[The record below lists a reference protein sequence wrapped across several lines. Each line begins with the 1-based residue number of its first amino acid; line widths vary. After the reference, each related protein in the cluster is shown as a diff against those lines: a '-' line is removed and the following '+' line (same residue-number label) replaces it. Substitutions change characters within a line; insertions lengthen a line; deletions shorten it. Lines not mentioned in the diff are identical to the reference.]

1 MMREAMPTFWGQPT
15 SNDCSVQDNI
25 SLAPTVSQF
34 RTTPVNVMSCSLVA
48 VLELARKEFKDNL
61 LSKQGFNRSL
71 SKIHPPDGR
80 ASRSNGG
87 SCTRGQG
94 CLFFLCLNSYGSW
107 LGQFLTKVAA
117 NHLKSPSTVWGK
129 EVGSIWSIWSELS
142 WQPFFVRGEGPQCK
156 CIIMKL

>member
-1 MMREAMPTFWGQPT
+1 MPTFWGQPT

-25 SLAPTVSQF
+25 SLAPTVSQC
-34 RTTPVNVMSCSLVA
+34 RTTPVNVMSCSLAA

-71 SKIHPPDGR
+71 SKIHPPDGG
-80 ASRSNGG
+80 ASRSSGG

-94 CLFFLCLNSYGSW
+94 CLFFLCLNRLWVLVRAVSDQGCSQSSEESFYRM
-107 LGQFLTKVAA
+107 
-117 NHLKSPSTVWGK
+117 
-129 EVGSIWSIWSELS
+129 VGSIWSIWSELS
-142 WQPFFVRGEGPQCK
+142 WQPFSVGGVGPQGK